1 MLETATP
8 SALLR
13 RWQKLHLQVRCAL
26 AVDRPSLVQ
35 QYLACG
41 TLLTRRARLDAAS
54 TQRRMLQVL
63 LQTAGDPA
71 LPWFWRSVCLEHTV
85 QPLARLSAL
94 LRLHDPLA
102 FEALEA
108 AVQTAA
114 ARLPAS
120 PSAAA

>member
-1 MLETATP
+1 MLDTATP

-13 RWQKLHLQVRCAL
+13 RWQRLHLQVRCAL
-26 AVDRPSLVQ
+26 HTDRPSLVQ

-41 TLLTRRARLDAAS
+41 TLLTRRGPFDALA
-54 TQRRMLQVL
+54 TQRRMLQLL
-63 LQTAGDPA
+63 LQTANDSA
-71 LPWFWRSVCLEHTV
+71 LPWFWRSVCLEHCT

-102 FEALEA
+102 FAALEA
-108 AVQTAA
+108 AVQTVA

-120 PSAAA
+120 PSAAT